1 MTTTGRRWAC
11 GPLLAWL
18 VLGLCTASAGAAT
31 VEGQAITQCADC
43 KISFH
48 VRAVHY
54 VAAPSETNAVE
65 LTGLAAQSDS
75 VVTFSDATA
84 AMTPGQ
90 ACAPTAAIE
99 VTCRPFDV
107 PADNMSTGIA
117 VLLGDLDDTL
127 TVDGAFPYGVAGDGG
142 AGNDRLGGGP
152 QADGLDGGEGSD
164 TVSGGAGG
172 DSLAAAEL
180 TPAPDV
186 YDGGDGRDTITYQ
199 AARGAVAVH
208 LGSPGSGGDHG
219 EDAIQGIEDV
229 NGGPGNDVLV
239 GDGADNEINGDR
251 GNDRIDGGAGNDN
264 LYGGDGRDT
273 VSGGPG
279 DDTIDG
285 DAEKVTCGP
294 GTDVVQAP
302 APTGMLSRDC
312 ETIDL
317 DLTLSGA
324 SMRPYPASIT
334 GGRARFRVPCPSSKG
349 CRGWVRVRDA
359 TAKRGG
365 QRRFF
370 RSAKRGNVAVVVPLT
385 RQTRRGAVR
394 VDVFVAFRN
403 GEEDALVAYAIRLT

>member
-1 MTTTGRRWAC
+1 M
-11 GPLLAWL
+11 L
-18 VLGLCTASAGAAT
+18 VLGLCTASAGAAS
-31 VEGQAITQCADC
+31 VEGQAIIQCADC

-48 VRAVHY
+48 VRAVHD

-65 LTGLAAQSDS
+65 LTGLAAQSES
-75 VVTFSDATA
+75 VVTFRDATA
-84 AMTPGQ
+84 AMTPGE
-90 ACAPTAAIE
+90 ACATTATIE

-164 TVSGGAGG
+164 AVSGGAGG

-199 AARGAVAVH
+199 GARGAVAVQ

-219 EDAIQGIEDV
+219 EDAIQGIEDGH
-229 NGGPGNDVLV
+229 GGPGNDVLV
-239 GDGADNEINGDR
+239 GDGADNEISGDR
-251 GNDRIDGGAGNDN
+251 GNDRIDGGAGNDT
-264 LYGGDGRDT
+264 LDGGDGRDT

-285 DAEKVTCGP
+285 DAEKVTSICNVAVEP
-294 GTDVVQAP
+294 P

-312 ETIDL
+312 EKIAL

-324 SMRPYPASIT
+324 TMRPYPASIT

-349 CRGWVRVRDA
+349 CRGWLRVRDA

-370 RSAKRGNVAVVVPLT
+370 HSAKRGNVPVAVPLT
-385 RQTRRGAVR
+385 LRTRRGAVR